1 MNNYYKYV
9 DKRLKCLAEIKRI
22 EKEFFWRVIDDNFEE
37 SEEYVIDKE
46 HYKKIIIP
54 FQTMWGNKRLST
66 MLNDLG
72 VSWSMRDGVSV
83 IRDDRRVN
91 IENIWGKVSGVEN

>member
-1 MNNYYKYV
+1 
-9 DKRLKCLAEIKRI
+9 
-22 EKEFFWRVIDDNFEE
+22 
-37 SEEYVIDKE
+37 
-46 HYKKIIIP
+46 
-54 FQTMWGNKRLST
+54 MWGNKRLST